1 MFKSLSVMLND
12 LFPYIWPKSRNDIKS
27 RIIIALII
35 LILAKILTVLVP
47 YTYKWATDAIVGDNT
62 APNIIPIVFLTP
74 VMLIIAFGV
83 GRILMVAFNQLRDA
97 LFVKVGQTAV
107 RSLGKK
113 SFHHLHSLSLSFHLN
128 RRTGA
133 LNRITDRGVK
143 GIESII
149 RLLILNTFPT
159 LIEFVFVG
167 FILLYEFDWRFLIV
181 VFLTVITYTF
191 FTVYYSSLRKIYRTQ
206 MNSSDEDA
214 NTKSLDALINYE
226 TVKHFN
232 NEQIEEERFDEAM
245 SGYEKASSKVLTS
258 LAFLNFGQTAIF
270 TIGLTICMLMS
281 GIEVSKGNQTIGDFV
296 LVNALLMQ
304 LSIPLNFFG
313 FIYREISQGM
323 IDLRSLF
330 SVLKIEPEIKD
341 KKNAIEMS
349 FEKTDIEFK
358 NVSFS
363 YDNKRDVLNKI
374 NFKIPSG
381 SSLAIV
387 GPTGAGKSTISRLL
401 FRFYDVSSGS
411 ILVNGKDV
419 RDITQVS
426 LRKNIGVVPQDT
438 VLFND
443 TIYYNLSYGKIN
455 ADEKEIWEVARRA
468 KLSELIKTLPD
479 GMSTVVGERGLKLS
493 GGEKQRVAI
502 ARTLLKNPPILI
514 LDEATSSLDT
524 LTEKEIKVSLNNL
537 AKKRTSIIIAHRL
550 STIVDADKILV
561 FEKGN
566 IIEQGTH
573 IQLLKKKGLYADMWN
588 TQQTI
593 EKAEETLQNIKPEYK
608 KLLRK

>member
-1 MFKSLSVMLND
+1 MLND
-12 LFPYIWPKSRNDIKS
+12 LFPYIWPKGRNDIKS

-62 APNIIPIVFLTP
+62 APNIIPIVLLTP

-133 LNRITDRGVK
+133 LSRITDRGVK

-159 LIEFVFVG
+159 VIEFVFVG

-191 FTVYYSSLRKIYRTQ
+191 FTVYYSSLRKIYRKQ

-363 YDNKRDVLNKI
+363 YDNKRNVLNKI

-561 FEKGN
+561 FEKGK

-573 IQLLKKKGLYADMWN
+573 SQLLKKKGLYADMWN

>member
-1 MFKSLSVMLND
+1 MLND
-12 LFPYIWPKSRNDIKS
+12 LFPYIWPKGRNDIKS

-62 APNIIPIVFLTP
+62 APNIIPIVLLTP

-191 FTVYYSSLRKIYRTQ
+191 FTVYYSSLRKIYRKQ

-363 YDNKRDVLNKI
+363 YDNKRNVLNKI
-374 NFKIPSG
+374 NFEIPSG

-561 FEKGN
+561 FEKGK

>member
-1 MFKSLSVMLND
+1 MLND
-12 LFPYIWPKSRNDIKS
+12 LFPYIWPKGRNDIKS

-35 LILAKILTVLVP
+35 LILAKVLTVLVP

-62 APNIIPIVFLTP
+62 APHIIPIVFLTP

-107 RSLGKK
+107 RNLGKK

-133 LNRITDRGVK
+133 LNRVTDRGVK

-159 LIEFVFVG
+159 IIEFIFVG
-167 FILLYEFDWRFLIV
+167 FILLYEFDWRFLFV
-181 VFLTVITYTF
+181 VFLTVISYTV
-191 FTVYYSSLRKIYRTQ
+191 FTIYFSSLRNIYRKQ

-214 NTKSLDALINYE
+214 NTKSLDSLINYE
-226 TVKHFN
+226 TVKNFN

-245 SGYEKASSKVLTS
+245 SSFEKASSKVLTS

-341 KKNAIEMS
+341 KKNATDMS
-349 FEKTDIEFK
+349 FYKTDIEFK

-363 YDNKRDVLNKI
+363 YDKKRVVLDKI

-381 SSLAIV
+381 SSIAIV

-401 FRFYDVSSGS
+401 FRFYDVASGS
-411 ILVNGKDV
+411 ILINGNDI

-443 TIYYNLSYGKIN
+443 TIHYNLSYGKIN
-455 ADEKEIWEVARRA
+455 ADEKEIWEVARKT

-561 FEKGN
+561 FEKGK

>member
-1 MFKSLSVMLND
+1 MLND
-12 LFPYIWPKSRNDIKS
+12 LFPYIWPKGRNDIKS

-62 APNIIPIVFLTP
+62 APNIIPIVLLTP

-133 LNRITDRGVK
+133 LSRITDRGVK

-159 LIEFVFVG
+159 VIEFVFVG

-191 FTVYYSSLRKIYRTQ
+191 FTVYYSSLRKKYRKH

-281 GIEVSKGNQTIGDFV
+281 GIEVSKGNHTIGDFV

-561 FEKGN
+561 FEKGK

>member
-1 MFKSLSVMLND
+1 MLND
-12 LFPYIWPKSRNDIKS
+12 LFPYIWPKGRNDIKS

-62 APNIIPIVFLTP
+62 APNIIPIVLLTP

-133 LNRITDRGVK
+133 LSRITDRGVK

-159 LIEFVFVG
+159 VIEFVFVG

-191 FTVYYSSLRKIYRTQ
+191 FTVYYSSLRKKYRKH

-270 TIGLTICMLMS
+270 TVGLTICMLMS
-281 GIEVSKGNQTIGDFV
+281 GIEVSKGNHTIGDFV

-561 FEKGN
+561 FEKGK

>member
-1 MFKSLSVMLND
+1 
-12 LFPYIWPKSRNDIKS
+12 
-27 RIIIALII
+27 
-35 LILAKILTVLVP
+35 
-47 YTYKWATDAIVGDNT
+47 
-62 APNIIPIVFLTP
+62 
-74 VMLIIAFGV
+74 
-83 GRILMVAFNQLRDA
+83 
-97 LFVKVGQTAV
+97 
-107 RSLGKK
+107 
-113 SFHHLHSLSLSFHLN
+113 
-128 RRTGA
+128 
-133 LNRITDRGVK
+133 
-143 GIESII
+143 
-149 RLLILNTFPT
+149 
-159 LIEFVFVG
+159 
-167 FILLYEFDWRFLIV
+167 
-181 VFLTVITYTF
+181 
-191 FTVYYSSLRKIYRTQ
+191 

-363 YDNKRDVLNKI
+363 YDNKRNVLNKI

-387 GPTGAGKSTISRLL
+387 GPTGSGKSTISRLL

-561 FEKGN
+561 FEKGK

>member
-1 MFKSLSVMLND
+1 MLND
-12 LFPYIWPKSRNDIKS
+12 LFPYIWPKGRNDIKS

-62 APNIIPIVFLTP
+62 APNIIPIVLLTP

-159 LIEFVFVG
+159 VIEFIFVG

-181 VFLTVITYTF
+181 VFLTVILYTF

-363 YDNKRDVLNKI
+363 YDNKRNVLNKI

-561 FEKGN
+561 FEKGK

>member
-1 MFKSLSVMLND
+1 MLND
-12 LFPYIWPKSRNDIKS
+12 LFPYIWPKGRNDIKS

-159 LIEFVFVG
+159 VIEFVFVG

-181 VFLTVITYTF
+181 VFLTVISYTF

-363 YDNKRDVLNKI
+363 YDNKRNVLNKI

-561 FEKGN
+561 FEKGK

>member
-1 MFKSLSVMLND
+1 MLND
-12 LFPYIWPKSRNDIKS
+12 LFPYIWPKGRNDIKS

-62 APNIIPIVFLTP
+62 APNIIPIVLLTP

-159 LIEFVFVG
+159 VIEFVFVG

-191 FTVYYSSLRKIYRTQ
+191 FTVYYSSLRKIYRKQ

-363 YDNKRDVLNKI
+363 YDNKRNVLNKI

-479 GMSTVVGERGLKLS
+479 GMSTLVGERGLKLS

-561 FEKGN
+561 FEKGK

>member
-1 MFKSLSVMLND
+1 MLND
-12 LFPYIWPKSRNDIKS
+12 LFPYIWPKGRNDIKS

-62 APNIIPIVFLTP
+62 APNIIPIVLLTP

-133 LNRITDRGVK
+133 LSRITDRGVK

-159 LIEFVFVG
+159 VIEFVFVG

-191 FTVYYSSLRKIYRTQ
+191 FTVYYSSLRKKYRKH

-270 TIGLTICMLMS
+270 TVGLTICMLMS
-281 GIEVSKGNQTIGDFV
+281 GIEVSKGNHTIGDFV

-330 SVLKIEPEIKD
+330 SVLNIEPEIKD
-341 KKNAIEMS
+341 KKNAIDMS
-349 FEKTDIEFK
+349 FDKTDIEFK

-455 ADEKEIWEVARRA
+455 ADEKEIWEVVRRA

-561 FEKGN
+561 FEKGK

>member
-1 MFKSLSVMLND
+1 MLND
-12 LFPYIWPKSRNDIKS
+12 LFPYIWPKGRNDIKS

-62 APNIIPIVFLTP
+62 APNIIPIVLLTP

-159 LIEFVFVG
+159 VIEFVFVG

-181 VFLTVITYTF
+181 VFLTVISYTF

-341 KKNAIEMS
+341 KKNAIDMS
-349 FEKTDIEFK
+349 FDKTDIEFK

-363 YDNKRDVLNKI
+363 YDNKRNVLNKI

-411 ILVNGKDV
+411 ILINGKDV

-561 FEKGN
+561 FEKGK

>member
-1 MFKSLSVMLND
+1 MLND
-12 LFPYIWPKSRNDIKS
+12 LFPYIWPKGRNDIKS

-62 APNIIPIVFLTP
+62 APNIIPIVLLTP

-133 LNRITDRGVK
+133 LSRITDRGVK

-159 LIEFVFVG
+159 VIEFVFVG

-181 VFLTVITYTF
+181 VFLTVISYTF
-191 FTVYYSSLRKIYRTQ
+191 FTVYYSSLRKIYRKQ

-363 YDNKRDVLNKI
+363 YDNKRNVLNKI

-479 GMSTVVGERGLKLS
+479 GMNTVVGERGLKLS

-561 FEKGN
+561 FEKGK

>member
-1 MFKSLSVMLND
+1 MLND
-12 LFPYIWPKSRNDIKS
+12 LFPYIWPKGRNDIKS

-62 APNIIPIVFLTP
+62 APNIIPIVLLTP

-159 LIEFVFVG
+159 VIEFVFVG
-167 FILLYEFDWRFLIV
+167 FILLYEFDWRFLTV

-191 FTVYYSSLRKIYRTQ
+191 FTVYYSSLRKIFRKQ
-206 MNSSDEDA
+206 MNASDEDA

-281 GIEVSKGNQTIGDFV
+281 GIEVSNGNQTIGDFV

-363 YDNKRDVLNKI
+363 YDNKRNVLNKI

-401 FRFYDVSSGS
+401 FRFYDVSNGS

-561 FEKGN
+561 FEKGK

>member
-1 MFKSLSVMLND
+1 MLND
-12 LFPYIWPKSRNDIKS
+12 LFPYIWPKGRHDIKS

-62 APNIIPIVFLTP
+62 APNFIPIVLLTP

-133 LNRITDRGVK
+133 LSRITDRGVK

-159 LIEFVFVG
+159 VIEFVFVG

-191 FTVYYSSLRKIYRTQ
+191 FTVYYSSLRKIYRKQ

-245 SGYEKASSKVLTS
+245 SRYEKASSKVLTS

-281 GIEVSKGNQTIGDFV
+281 GIEVSNGNQTIGDFV

-358 NVSFS
+358 NVSFT
-363 YDNKRDVLNKI
+363 YDNKRNVLNKI

-479 GMSTVVGERGLKLS
+479 GMNTVVGERGLKLS

-550 STIVDADKILV
+550 STIIDADKILV
-561 FEKGN
+561 FEKGK

>member
-1 MFKSLSVMLND
+1 MLND
-12 LFPYIWPKSRNDIKS
+12 LFPYIWPKGRNDIKS

-159 LIEFVFVG
+159 VIEFVFVG

-341 KKNAIEMS
+341 KKNAIDMS
-349 FEKTDIEFK
+349 FDKTDIEFK

-363 YDNKRDVLNKI
+363 YDNKRNVLNKI

-479 GMSTVVGERGLKLS
+479 GMSTLVGERGLKLS

-561 FEKGN
+561 FEKGK

>member
-1 MFKSLSVMLND
+1 MLND
-12 LFPYIWPKSRNDIKS
+12 LFPYIWPKGRNDIKS

-62 APNIIPIVFLTP
+62 APNFIPIVLLTP

-133 LNRITDRGVK
+133 LSRITDRGVK

-159 LIEFVFVG
+159 VIEFVFVG

-191 FTVYYSSLRKIYRTQ
+191 FTVYYSSLRKIYRKQ

-363 YDNKRDVLNKI
+363 YDNKRNVLNKI

-479 GMSTVVGERGLKLS
+479 GMNTVVGERGLKLS

-561 FEKGN
+561 FEKGK

>member
-1 MFKSLSVMLND
+1 MLND
-12 LFPYIWPKSRNDIKS
+12 LFPYIWPKGRNDIKS

-35 LILAKILTVLVP
+35 LILAKVLTVLVP

-62 APNIIPIVFLTP
+62 APHIIPIVLLTP

-133 LNRITDRGVK
+133 LSRITDRGVK

-159 LIEFVFVG
+159 VIEFVFVG
-167 FILLYEFDWRFLIV
+167 FILLYEFDWRFLFV
-181 VFLTVITYTF
+181 VFLTVISYTF
-191 FTVYYSSLRKIYRTQ
+191 FTVYYSSLRNIYRTQ

-214 NTKSLDALINYE
+214 NTKSLDSLINYE

-363 YDNKRDVLNKI
+363 YDNKRNVLNKI

-502 ARTLLKNPPILI
+502 ARTILKNPPILI

-561 FEKGN
+561 FEKGK

>member
-1 MFKSLSVMLND
+1 MLND
-12 LFPYIWPKSRNDIKS
+12 LFPYIWPKGRNDIKS

-62 APNIIPIVFLTP
+62 APNIIPIVLLTP

-159 LIEFVFVG
+159 VIEFIFVG

-181 VFLTVITYTF
+181 VFLTVISYTF

-363 YDNKRDVLNKI
+363 YDNKRNVLNKI

-561 FEKGN
+561 FEKGK